1 MRSSRTRRGTL
12 GRRHSLLVEAPET
25 AEPAG
30 SAQTSS
36 SGNGCLLVR
45 GPLAGLKPTTAL
57 ASAVANDRTCA
68 RDYLVL
74 SCSAA
79 PGALLR
85 IDSMPSIPV
94 RCATTARF
102 CSMRSSGPPESRS
115 PSRPFRTSRCCY
127 SCIGESAPKRN
138 TASCSTARV
147 FACTI
152 SRQPLQIRPNIR
164 ALTTSVFGSF
174 GAQ

>member
-36 SGNGCLLVR
+36 SENGCLLVR

-57 ASAVANDRTCA
+57 ASAVANDRTGVP
-68 RDYLVL
+68 DYLVL

-79 PGALLR
+79 PSALLR

-94 RCATTARF
+94 RCATTAMF
-102 CSMRSSGPPESRS
+102 CSMRSSGPPGSRS
-115 PSRPFRTSRCCY
+115 PESTFPDLTMLLFPHGRERTEAEYCQLLDSASLRLHNVRPTGSN
-127 SCIGESAPKRN
+127 AP
-138 TASCSTARV
+138 
-147 FACTI
+147 
-152 SRQPLQIRPNIR
+152 
-164 ALTTSVFGSF
+164 
-174 GAQ
+174 